1 MYNFPS
7 DNFPVKRRRLLWG
20 PSAADRTGMGSS
32 AAATTELK
40 VAAWEIAYLGKCKP
54 LGKIPLEVA
63 TWENSFEKV
72 PDIQK
77 HAYNRSRT
85 IENIC

>member
-20 PSAADRTGMGSS
+20 PSAADRTGMGS
-32 AAATTELK
+32 TVDRLEKL
-40 VAAWEIAYLGKCKP
+40 P
-54 LGKIPLEVA
+54 LGKLHIWENVSHLGKYPWEVA
-63 TWENSFEKV
+63 SWENSFEKV